1 MDTLDALGTIVMI
14 SPKYLSC
21 SWLVQYFFYF
31 FTGVTSKG
39 LALKLK
45 VLMNFMGLKNEPKS
59 LVSRKFG
66 LSEGRV
72 CVCVCVCFTNIFCN
86 FERKGLAPKES
97 KLNTKIK

>member
-72 CVCVCVCFTNIFCN
+72 CVCVCVFYEHILPF
-86 FERKGLAPKES
+86 
-97 KLNTKIK
+97 